1 MPVPDFSPEELTI
14 LQLLSEGNR
23 TSEIAKRLSRS
34 YRSVVESISVM
45 KAKTGKSDVTELLKY
60 YKTITGTD

>member
-1 MPVPDFSPEELTI
+1 MPDFSPEELTI